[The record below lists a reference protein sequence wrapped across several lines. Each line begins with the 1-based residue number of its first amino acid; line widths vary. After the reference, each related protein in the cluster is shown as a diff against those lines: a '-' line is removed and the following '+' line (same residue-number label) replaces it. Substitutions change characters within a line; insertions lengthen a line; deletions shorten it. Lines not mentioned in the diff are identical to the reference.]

1 MFNELVSIIIPVYN
15 VEQYVAYTIED
26 VCRQTY
32 SNLQIILIDDGSP
45 DKCGEI
51 CDQYA
56 KHDNRIEVYHTENRG
71 LSAARNLGIDKA
83 EGKYIYFLDSD
94 DRIHEKC
101 IEILLEIAENQ
112 KCDIVQSRTFA
123 FIDDEILKFKI
134 NNRCYTLYT
143 PNEMCD
149 NLLTGVID
157 DATIVQ
163 NKLYRADLFSRGL
176 RFPEGRIHEDVA
188 LVYLLIWNSHRIA
201 VTESKMFYYRSKRPG
216 SITHSPF
223 SLARLDSLTAEK
235 ERYMFFYNSGE
246 TRLYELSLLQW
257 YNTALKMAELLNNS
271 SIDNKYIYINSI
283 KQDIKKNNAKFY
295 KAKNIRVRSKIRILL
310 KRVKLKI

>member
-123 FIDDEILKFKI
+123 FIDDEIL
-134 NNRCYTLYT
+134 LYILQ
-143 PNEMCD
+143 MKC
-149 NLLTGVID
+149 VI
-157 DATIVQ
+157 I
-163 NKLYRADLFSRGL
+163 F
-176 RFPEGRIHEDVA
+176 
-188 LVYLLIWNSHRIA
+188 
-201 VTESKMFYYRSKRPG
+201 
-216 SITHSPF
+216 
-223 SLARLDSLTAEK
+223 
-235 ERYMFFYNSGE
+235 
-246 TRLYELSLLQW
+246 LQ
-257 YNTALKMAELLNNS
+257 
-271 SIDNKYIYINSI
+271 
-283 KQDIKKNNAKFY
+283 
-295 KAKNIRVRSKIRILL
+295 V
-310 KRVKLKI
+310 